1 MCWNAEV
8 SLKSFIIGLAGIGYG
23 AYLGISLPI
32 LIFCF
37 TIVAMQFIEY
47 IVWSY
52 YDDEDINRKASIA
65 AATLLWLQPIAS
77 ILLLPNPSTALLA
90 YIPLSI
96 IGHIITTKKDYSMK
110 RAENGH
116 LAWNFLTKDIQT
128 VFALIV
134 YFIFLF
140 TPILLTL
147 NKELLAISIATLA
160 LSLYSYWKSNTWGS
174 MWCWLVNGIV
184 LLLVGSRAVLKQ

>member
-96 IGHIITTKKDYSMK
+96 VGHIITTKKDYSMK

-128 VFALIV
+128 YISLAV

-140 TPILLTL
+140 GPILATQ
-147 NKELLAISIATLA
+147 NKELLAISIAL
-160 LSLYSYWKSNTWGS
+160 LSFSVYTYWKSNTWGS